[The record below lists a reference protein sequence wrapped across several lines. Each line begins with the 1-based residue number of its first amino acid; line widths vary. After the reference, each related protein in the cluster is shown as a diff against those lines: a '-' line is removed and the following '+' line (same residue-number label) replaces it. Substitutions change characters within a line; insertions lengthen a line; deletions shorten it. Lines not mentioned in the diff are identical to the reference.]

1 MDLDLLERRVSE
13 LGEPAYRA
21 RQAWE
26 WATRGASGYDAMT
39 NLPRALRELLAA
51 EVPFSTLE
59 AETEPRARDGT
70 VKTLFRTADGHPV
83 EAVLMRYRD
92 GRRSVCVS
100 SQSGCPLTCTFC
112 ATGRMA
118 FGRNLSAWEILDQVL
133 HYRRIE
139 AVDHAVFMGMGEP
152 FMNVDAVLAAARR
165 LPELGITHRRTTIST
180 VGWVPGL
187 TRFVEEVSEPIRLA
201 LSLHAADPG
210 LRSELMPVNDRYPL
224 ADVVALC
231 RRHWERTKRRVFV
244 EYVMLAG
251 VNDSPAQA
259 RLLASLL
266 GRDAFKVNL
275 IPYNPTGL
283 YDGSSRAAIDA
294 FKAELDR
301 AGVPATVRLTRGRDI
316 AAACGQLAAPA
327 RAARSRS
334 REGRTLPFLP
344 RGDVHAD

>member
-1 MDLDLLERRVSE
+1 MDVDLLERRVSE

-26 WATRGASGYDAMT
+26 WAARGASGYDAMT
-39 NLPRALRELLAA
+39 NLPLALRDVLAEDVPFTTLAA
-51 EVPFSTLE
+51 E
-59 AETEPRARDGT
+59 TEQRARDGT
-70 VKTLFRTADGHPV
+70 VKTLFRSADGHPV

-118 FGRNLSAWEILDQVL
+118 FGRNLTPWEILDQVL
-133 HYRRIE
+133 HFRRTE
-139 AVDHAVFMGMGEP
+139 RVDHVVFMGMGEP

-165 LPELGITHRRTTIST
+165 LPELGVTHRRTTIST

-187 TRFVEEVSEPIRLA
+187 ARFVEDVTEPIRLA
-201 LSLHAADPG
+201 LSLHAADPK

-231 RRHWERTKRRVFV
+231 RTHRERTNRRVFV

-283 YDGSSRAAIDA
+283 YDGSSRAAIDG
-294 FKAELDR
+294 FKAELDKAR
-301 AGVPATVRLTRGRDI
+301 IPATVRLTRGRDI
-316 AAACGQLAAPA
+316 AAACGQLATAP
-327 RAARSRS
+327 RSR
-334 REGRTLPFLP
+334 R
-344 RGDVHAD
+344 AM